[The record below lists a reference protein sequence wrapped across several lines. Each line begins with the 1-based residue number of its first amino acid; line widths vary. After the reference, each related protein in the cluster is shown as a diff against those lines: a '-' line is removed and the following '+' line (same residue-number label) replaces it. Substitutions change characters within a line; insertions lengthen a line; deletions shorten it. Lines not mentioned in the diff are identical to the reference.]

1 MINKHFPNPWKNTLE
16 ELGFTTFTTIQEKI
30 FEPISN
36 GDTVL
41 GISPTGT
48 GKTLAYLFPILL
60 KLQPKKA
67 LPKSCRP
74 QKFDQLVLYW
84 ALKLAVAELF

>member
-1 MINKHFPNPWKNTLE
+1 MIKKHFPNPWKNTLE

-48 GKTLAYLFPILL
+48 GKTLAYLFPSLL

-67 LPKSCRP
+67 
-74 QKFDQLVLYW
+74 QQLLI
-84 ALKLAVAELF
+84 LAPNTELAGQIFEVCKRDIWF